1 MDANEVNRILFVLL
15 SQYNVSFDM
24 QTVGNS
30 AVFEVPRFGV
40 KIIYLDGQEFDKKIL
55 EGWHIAWVH
64 PDYSTSKA
72 REKIIWALVK
82 GGYFHYL
89 RHNYKKTFQRTLA
102 FEGWDKSLIEERMR
116 RYKDM
121 PKYNYMREI
130 NDDAK
135 HESPTYVLSIDPGFY
150 DFIVE

>member
-1 MDANEVNRILFVLL
+1 
-15 SQYNVSFDM
+15 
-24 QTVGNS
+24 
-30 AVFEVPRFGV
+30 
-40 KIIYLDGQEFDKKIL
+40 
-55 EGWHIAWVH
+55 
-64 PDYSTSKA
+64 
-72 REKIIWALVK
+72 
-82 GGYFHYL
+82 L